1 MRTVEKLEAL
11 TARAERMGYG
21 IRYEPLGGLG
31 GGVCQFGGK
40 QWLFLDLNLTVT
52 ERLDL
57 ITESLQ
63 KDPSLPINELSDELY
78 SHFGFSNRKSAA

>member
-11 TARAERMGYG
+11 TALAERMGYG
-21 IRYEPLGGLG
+21 IRYEPLAGLG
-31 GGVCQFGGK
+31 GGVCKFGGK
-40 QWLFLDLNLTVT
+40 QWLFLDLNLTVM